1 MAKQAVVEEERDF
14 TGYADKEPTGTM
26 KAFADWLIDEVGLEF
41 KTKAAEH
48 EFREGVR
55 LGGTLRMEFQASDFW
70 KEHELNPRSPQN
82 QNGKAKAAAK
92 PARGRAA
99 SKPAED
105 EPAAEDEDEPAEDEA
120 PAKPTRQRRGAAAK
134 PSAAKSSAAKPTA
147 RRTGRRGAGASVTET
162 SAEAPY

>member
-1 MAKQAVVEEERDF
+1 MAKQAQIAEEEERDF

-82 QNGKAKAAAK
+82 QNGKAKPAAAK

-105 EPAAEDEDEPAEDEA
+105 EPAEDEPAEDEA
-120 PAKPTRQRRGAAAK
+120 PAKPTRQRRGAAKPATAKTPAK
-134 PSAAKSSAAKPTA
+134 PAT
-147 RRTGRRGAGASVTET
+147 RRTGRRGAVAAET